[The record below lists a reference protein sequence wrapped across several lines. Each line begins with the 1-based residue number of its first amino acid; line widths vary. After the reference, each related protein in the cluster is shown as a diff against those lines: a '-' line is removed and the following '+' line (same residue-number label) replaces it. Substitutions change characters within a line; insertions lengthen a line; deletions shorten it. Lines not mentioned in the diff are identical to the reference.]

1 MSPLTAP
8 TCPATTMI
16 VALHGRRYGSH
27 TGQAV
32 AALVALASQ
41 HELVVVSG
49 GTGRAA
55 GDSRGHSLV
64 AGLRLHLP
72 RHRIL
77 AVAVDA
83 DPHPHEVTLI
93 AELLT
98 DGALPVVLT
107 ATDDPAPVAVLLAR
121 ALGADHG
128 PHVVWNQA
136 DDLLL
141 EPPWAAPAS
150 A

>member
-1 MSPLTAP
+1 MPA
-8 TCPATTMI
+8 CPASTMI
-16 VALHGRRYGSH
+16 VALHGRRFGTH

-41 HELVVVSG
+41 HELVAVSG
-49 GTGRAA
+49 GSGRTA
-55 GDSRGHSLV
+55 GDSGGRALV

-77 AVAVDA
+77 AVAVDT
-83 DPHPHEVTLI
+83 DPHPHEIALI

-107 ATDDPAPVAVLLAR
+107 ATDDPVPVAVLLAR

-128 PHVVWNQA
+128 PHVVWNHA

-141 EPPWAAPAS
+141 QPPWASAS